1 MDRSENKENVAEIE
15 ERKSNLKDGIKK
27 MSETEKQNAD
37 GTLKIIEEILDYNER
52 TRNLLAC
59 IKSW

>member
-1 MDRSENKENVAEIE
+1 MDRSENKKNVAEIE

-59 IKSW
+59 IKS